1 MIRATVVGG
10 AGYAGGELL
19 RVLAGH
25 PEIELAQV
33 TSERLAGKPVASVHP
48 PLRGRTELVFTSRE
62 ALEPVDVVF
71 SALAHGKS
79 SALIEQLR
87 AAAPVSIDL
96 GADFRLR
103 DASDYPRWYGWT
115 HPVPA
120 LLDSAVYGLAEL
132 HRAEIA
138 GASLIAMGGCLAT
151 ASILGL
157 APLACSG
164 VLDATMPIVVEAKV
178 GSSAGGAQPGE
189 ATHHAHRS
197 GELRSYA
204 PTGHRHTAE
213 IAQELHLGATAPGV
227 AFSATAVEAVRG
239 VLVTAH
245 AFLDADLDD
254 RDLWQ
259 LYRSRYAT
267 EPFVRIVKSRTGLFR
282 SPNPKLLSGTNY
294 CDVSFERDPHSRR
307 VVVTAALDNLVKGS
321 AGQAVQACNVRHGFP
336 ETLGLEFGGLY
347 PI

>member
-19 RVLAGH
+19 RILAGH
-25 PEIELAQV
+25 PEIDVVQV
-33 TSERLAGKPVASVHP
+33 TSERLAGKPVAAVHP
-48 PLRGRTELVFTSRE
+48 PLRGRTELRFSSRDTLLG
-62 ALEPVDVVF
+62 ADVVF
-71 SALAHGKS
+71 AALRHGES
-79 SALIEQLR
+79 SQAIRRLQ
-87 AAAPVSIDL
+87 AAAPVVIDL

-103 DASDYPRWYGWT
+103 DDEDYPRWYGWT
-115 HPVPA
+115 HPMPE
-120 LLDSAVYGLAEL
+120 LLDSAVYGLVEL

-138 GASLIAMGGCLAT
+138 SASLIAAGGCLAT

-157 APLACSG
+157 APLACAG
-164 VLDATMPIVVEAKV
+164 LLDPAIPVVVEAKV
-178 GSSAGGAQPGE
+178 GSSAGGSQAGD

-197 GELRSYA
+197 GEIRSYA

-213 IAQELHLGATAPGV
+213 ILQELHLGAARHDV

-245 AFLDADLDD
+245 AYINADLDD
-254 RDLWQ
+254 RQIWGV
-259 LYRSRYAT
+259 YRSRYAA
-267 EPFVRIVKSRTGLFR
+267 EPFVRIVKSRAGLHR
-282 SPNPKLLSGTNY
+282 SPSPKLLTGTNY

-336 ETLGLEFGGLY
+336 ETFGLEFGGLY

>member
-19 RVLAGH
+19 RLLDGH
-25 PEIELAQV
+25 PEVDVVQV
-33 TSERLAGKPVASVHP
+33 TSERLAGKAVAATHP
-48 PLRGRTELVFTSRE
+48 PLRGRTELRFTSRTMLRE
-62 ALEPVDVVF
+62 VDVVF
-71 SALAHGKS
+71 AAMSHGDS
-79 SALIEQLR
+79 SGAIDQLR
-87 AAAPVSIDL
+87 AAAPLVIDL

-103 DASDYPRWYGWT
+103 DAGDYPRWYGWT
-115 HPVPA
+115 HPSPG
-120 LLDSAVYGLAEL
+120 LLETAVYGLAET

-138 GASLIAMGGCLAT
+138 SASLIATGGCLAT

-157 APLACSG
+157 APLACAG
-164 VLDATMPIVVEAKV
+164 LLDPAIPVVVEAKV
-178 GSSAGGAQPGE
+178 GSSAAGSQAGD

-197 GELRSYA
+197 GEIRSYA

-213 IAQELHLGATAPGV
+213 IAQELHLGAAGQTV

-245 AFLDADLDD
+245 AFINTDLDD
-254 RDLWQ
+254 RELWRV
-259 LYRSRYAT
+259 YRSRYGA
-267 EPFVRIVKSRTGLFR
+267 EPFVRIVKSRNGLHR
-282 SPNPKLLSGTNY
+282 SPSPKLLSGTNY

-321 AGQAVQACNVRHGFP
+321 AGQAVQACNIRHGFT
-336 ETLGLEFGGLY
+336 ETVGLEFGGLY

>member
-1 MIRATVVGG
+1 VIRATVVGG
-10 AGYAGGELL
+10 AGYAGGELV
-19 RVLAGH
+19 RILAGH
-25 PEIELAQV
+25 PHIELVQV
-33 TSERLAGKPVASVHP
+33 TSDRLAGKPVALANP
-48 PLRGRTELVFTSRE
+48 PLRGRTELRFSSRE
-62 ALEPVDVVF
+62 SLERVDVLF
-71 SALAHGKS
+71 SALGHGES
-79 SALIEQLR
+79 STLIEHLR
-87 AAAPVSIDL
+87 AAAPVCIDL

-103 DASDYPRWYGWT
+103 DARDYPRWYGWT
-115 HPVPA
+115 HPDPA
-120 LLDSAVYGLAEL
+120 LLDGAVYGLAEL

-138 GASLIAMGGCLAT
+138 GASLIATGGCLAT

-157 APLACSG
+157 APLVCAG
-164 VLDATMPIVVEAKV
+164 VLDASMPIVIEAKV
-178 GSSAGGAQPGE
+178 GSSAGGAQSGDS
-189 ATHHAHRS
+189 THHAHRS

-213 IAQELHLGATAPGV
+213 IAQELHLGADAPAL

-245 AFLDADLDD
+245 TFLDTDLDD
-254 RDLWQ
+254 RELWQ
-259 LYRSRYAT
+259 LYRSRYAA

-294 CDVSFERDPHSRR
+294 CDVGFDRDPHSRR

-347 PI
+347 PV

>member
-1 MIRATVVGG
+1 MIRAAVVGG

-19 RVLAGH
+19 RLLIGH
-25 PEIELAQV
+25 PEVELVQV
-33 TSERLAGKPVASVHP
+33 TSERLAGKPAAAVHP
-48 PLRGRTELVFTSRE
+48 PLRHRTELRFSPRNSLDS
-62 ALEPVDVVF
+62 ADVVF
-71 SALAHGKS
+71 AAMSHGES
-79 SALIEQLR
+79 SGAIEQLR
-87 AAAPVSIDL
+87 ATAPVVIDL
-96 GADFRLR
+96 GADYRLR
-103 DASDYPRWYGWT
+103 DAADYPRWYGWT
-115 HPVPA
+115 HPSPE
-120 LLDSAVYGLAEL
+120 LLDTAVYGLAEL

-138 GASLIAMGGCLAT
+138 GAGLIASGGCLAT

-157 APLACSG
+157 LPLACAG
-164 VLDATMPIVVEAKV
+164 VLDPAIPLVIEAKV
-178 GSSAGGAQPGE
+178 GSSAAGAQPRE

-213 IAQELHLGATAPGV
+213 IVQELRVGSTGPAV
-227 AFSATAVEAVRG
+227 SFSATAVEAVRG

-245 AFLDADLDD
+245 AFLNSDLDD
-254 RDLWQ
+254 RGLWQ
-259 LYRSRYAT
+259 LYRSRYES
-267 EPFVRIVKSRTGLFR
+267 EPFVRIVRSRTGLHR

-294 CDVSFERDPHSRR
+294 CDVGFERDPHSRR

-321 AGQAVQACNVRHGFP
+321 AGQAVQAFNVRHGFP

>member
-19 RVLAGH
+19 RLLAGH
-25 PEIELAQV
+25 PEIDVVQV
-33 TSERLAGKPVASVHP
+33 TSERLAGKPVAVAHP
-48 PLRGRTELVFTSRE
+48 PLRGRTELRFSRRE
-62 ALEPVDVVF
+62 TLADADVVF
-71 SALAHGKS
+71 AALHHGES
-79 SALIEQLR
+79 SGAIDVLR
-87 AAAPVSIDL
+87 GAAPVVIDL

-103 DASDYPRWYGWT
+103 EADDYPRWYGWI
-115 HPVPA
+115 HPSPA
-120 LLDSAVYGLAEL
+120 LLGAAVYGLAEL

-138 GASLIAMGGCLAT
+138 TASLIATGGCLAT

-157 APLACSG
+157 APLACAG
-164 VLDATMPIVVEAKV
+164 LLDPAIPLVVEAKV
-178 GSSAGGAQPGE
+178 GSSAGGAQASD

-197 GELRSYA
+197 GEIRSYQ

-213 IAQELHLGATAPGV
+213 IAQELHIDSASQEV

-245 AFLDADLDD
+245 AFINADLDD
-254 RDLWQ
+254 RELWR
-259 LYRSRYAT
+259 LYRSRYGA
-267 EPFVRIVKSRTGLFR
+267 EPFVRIVKSNTGLHR
-282 SPNPKLLSGTNY
+282 SPSPKLLSGTNY
-294 CDVSFERDPHSRR
+294 CDVSFERDEHSRR

-321 AGQAVQACNVRHGFP
+321 AGQAVQACNIRHGFP